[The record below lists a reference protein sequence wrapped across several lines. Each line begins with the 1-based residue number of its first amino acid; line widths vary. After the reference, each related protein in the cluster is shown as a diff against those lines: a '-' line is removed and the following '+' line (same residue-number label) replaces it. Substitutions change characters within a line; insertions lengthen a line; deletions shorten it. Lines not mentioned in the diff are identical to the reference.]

1 MSEDALNR
9 ATRINDLSEG
19 WQRKLAGQSTNT
31 PLRLVDLLAA
41 NPFLTI
47 TDAASQL
54 KLAFTTAQRAIGRL
68 EQNGMVQQVWDA
80 KRDRVYCARALLD
93 ILRNRR
99 TSRRISGEVP
109 RLPTLLILLS
119 LLTCINTRSIE

>member
-68 EQNGMVQQVWDA
+68 EQTALCNRSGMRSA
-80 KRDRVYCARALLD
+80 IGFTAHGRSS
-93 ILRNRR
+93 
-99 TSRRISGEVP
+99 TS
-109 RLPTLLILLS
+109 
-119 LLTCINTRSIE
+119 